1 MTTEQKPLWVEL
13 EKSIHEPAR
22 LGLITCL
29 CAHPEGVGFPD
40 LKEQCG
46 LTDGNLNR
54 HLKVMQEAGLVETHK
69 AGRGRGSRTRITLT
83 HEGRAAFLRYLHSL
97 EKVLHGAVEALEPE
111 TGSGPVLS
119 SLAVS

>member
-1 MTTEQKPLWVEL
+1 MTPEEKPLWVEL

-29 CAHPEGVGFPD
+29 CSNPDGLGFPE
-40 LKEQCG
+40 LKAQCG

-69 AGRGRGSRTRITLT
+69 AGKGRGSRTRITLT
-83 HEGRAAFLRYLHSL
+83 QEGRAAFLRYLHSL
-97 EKVLHGAVEALEPE
+97 EKVLHGAVEALEPK
-111 TGSGPVLS
+111 TDSVPSLT